1 MVLDM
6 VRMRMQTKI
15 ALLFIAVIVGAIT
28 YLVIFGF

>member
-1 MVLDM
+1 
-6 VRMRMQTKI
+6 MQTKI